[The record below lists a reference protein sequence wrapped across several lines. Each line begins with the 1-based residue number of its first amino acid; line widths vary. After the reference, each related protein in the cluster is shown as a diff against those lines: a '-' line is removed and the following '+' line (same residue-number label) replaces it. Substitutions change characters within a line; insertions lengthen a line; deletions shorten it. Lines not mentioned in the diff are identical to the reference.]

1 MASSFTT
8 MSTTGKRY
16 MDRTHDRSTRRVLDA
31 RTKAVL
37 NEVLTEPRGR
47 AVEAYLRSRALKRSW
62 DQDRSRH
69 LLGPRVRRHRA
80 ANVQQDQ
87 VAVVGRSRVLRH
99 PVQVQIM

>member
-1 MASSFTT
+1 

-47 AVEAYLRSRALKRSW
+47 AVEAYLRSRALKRS
-62 DQDRSRH
+62 
-69 LLGPRVRRHRA
+69 
-80 ANVQQDQ
+80 
-87 VAVVGRSRVLRH
+87 
-99 PVQVQIM
+99 